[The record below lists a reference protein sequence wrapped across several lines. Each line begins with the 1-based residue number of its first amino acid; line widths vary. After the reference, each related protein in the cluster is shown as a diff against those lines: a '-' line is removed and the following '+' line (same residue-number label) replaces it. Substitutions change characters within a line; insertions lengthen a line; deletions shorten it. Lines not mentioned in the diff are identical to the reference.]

1 MEFNCAFDDALSRL
15 AQRGMA
21 GFVALAVV
29 SAVGGLGLST
39 SASAF
44 ANPTDGEIL
53 QGQFLPRQEFQP
65 APPPPPMQRGRR
77 LHWVSDADSGMPS
90 DPPRM
95 SREERR
101 ELRREIHDAGRELY
115 QRPRHGRGQ

>member
-1 MEFNCAFDDALSRL
+1 
-15 AQRGMA
+15 MA
-21 GFVALAVV
+21 GFAALVV
-29 SAVGGLGLST
+29 LCGLAMAT
-39 SASAF
+39 SRIAM
-44 ANPTDGEIL
+44 ANPTDGEML

-77 LHWVSDADSGMPS
+77 LHWVTDSDSGMPS

>member
-15 AQRGMA
+15 TQRGKR
-21 GFVALAVV
+21 GSLALAVV
-29 SAVGGLGLST
+29 SAVCTLGLAT
-39 SASAF
+39 SGIAF
-44 ANPTDGEIL
+44 ASPTEGDIL

-77 LHWVSDADSGMPS
+77 LNWVTNSDSGMPS
-90 DPPRM
+90 EPPRM

-115 QRPRHGRGQ
+115 QRPRHGRGP